1 MKPILVSISIL
12 ALAACFIS
20 SVLCAM
26 NDISPETNKTVLLAG
41 TLVWFVFTPLWM
53 GRKKRSISK

>member
-12 ALAACFIS
+12 ALAACFVS

-26 NDISPETNKTVLLAG
+26 NGISPETNKTVLLTG
-41 TLVWFVFTPLWM
+41 TMVWFVFTPLWM
-53 GRKKRSISK
+53 GRKKRGISK

>member
-1 MKPILVSISIL
+1 MKPILVSISVL
-12 ALAACFIS
+12 ALSACLVS

-26 NDISPETNKTVLLAG
+26 NGISPETNKNVLLAG

-53 GRKKRSISK
+53 GRKKRGIAK